1 MTNWKKT
8 LAILALSIITLNY
21 SFATWVVAT
30 WSSNLPVSTGAIV
43 SPIVT
48 PLTNNTGA
56 MTPALKVDWVDFL
69 DDKTLS
75 IKISAPINWISKDSE
90 VKILEDL
97 SVATST
103 KDLDNAKKVTV
114 KLNSDLL
121 DGSSYSL
128 VSVSEGLDTSID
140 FDLSWDKTK
149 IVNKDVSKDD
159 TSIEYISVID
169 PKNIEVYFNKDL
181 TITSFEFKMFKEL
194 KVESMFLDT
203 VNLNVKMLDSLVSKK
218 DYIAIL
224 SLKDETNKDIE
235 VENSLYDFV
244 TPEFAVTT
252 PVVDPTD
259 EPVPTDILPTEDTA
273 TWVVWSGVKTEE
285 AAMAVTATPDTGA
298 KTNVLLFIT
307 FILTLAVFLIKR
319 KTIKV

>member
-1 MTNWKKT
+1 MNWKNI

-43 SPIVT
+43 SPI
-48 PLTNNTGA
+48 A
-56 MTPALKVDWVDFL
+56 TPANMNTAVKVEWVDFL

-75 IKISAPINWISKDSE
+75 IKISAPVNWISKDSE
-90 VKILEDL
+90 IKILEDV
-97 SVATST
+97 SVAIST

-114 KLNSDLL
+114 TLNSDLL

-128 VSVSEGLDTSID
+128 VSVSEWLDSSID
-140 FDLSWDKTK
+140 FDVSWDKSK

-159 TSIEYISVID
+159 TSIEYISVIG

-203 VNLNVKMLDSLVSKK
+203 VNLNVKMLDALTSKK

-224 SLKDETNKDIE
+224 ALKDESNKDIE

-252 PVVDPTD
+252 PVEKIT
-259 EPVPTDILPTEDTA
+259 PVEEVTPMDDTE
-273 TWVVWSGVKTEE
+273 TWIVWDGVKTEE
-285 AAMAVTATPDTGA
+285 VAMAATATPDTGT
-298 KTNVLLFIT
+298 KTNILLFIT
-307 FILTLAVFLIKR
+307 FMLTLVVFFIKR